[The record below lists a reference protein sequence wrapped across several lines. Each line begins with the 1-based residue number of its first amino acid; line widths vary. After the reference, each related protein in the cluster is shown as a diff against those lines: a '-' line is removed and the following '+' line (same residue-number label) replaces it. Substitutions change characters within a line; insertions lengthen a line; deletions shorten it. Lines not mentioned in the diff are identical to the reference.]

1 MRILVTGVTGF
12 IGYSLSQRLVSDG
25 HTVYGLVRFAAQN
38 RRIPSN
44 VIPVVGDLT
53 DYHAMVKVVETT
65 RPQVVFHLA
74 ALTPVSESFHQP
86 VTYAEINYIGTVNL
100 LEALRRHG
108 FEQLRLFVLAGT
120 TEMYDTPEP
129 IEDGRAFS
137 PKSPYAV
144 SKVAATYYNEYM
156 WHTYKMPTVTVIP
169 TNTYGRAYVGQRH
182 FFIEKIIT
190 SMLLGAREI
199 KLGNPETIRDWMFR
213 EDHVNAY
220 IKVME
225 AALNG
230 KEVFGQRF
238 YFGTGKGYTTRETFE
253 KVKQLVGWEGRAIW
267 NVYLRPNDSR
277 KIVVNPEKAKKVLG
291 WAPRYNLED
300 GLRKAINEWK
310 EVLNLT
316 S

>member
-1 MRILVTGVTGF
+1 
-12 IGYSLSQRLVSDG
+12 
-25 HTVYGLVRFAAQN
+25 
-38 RRIPSN
+38 
-44 VIPVVGDLT
+44 
-53 DYHAMVKVVETT
+53 MVKVVEAT

-74 ALTPVSESFHQP
+74 ALTPVSESFSP
-86 VTYAEINYIGTVNL
+86 ASNLCRDKLYWTVNL

-156 WHTYKMPTVTVIP
+156 WHTYRMPTVTVIP
-169 TNTYGRAYVGQRH
+169 TNTYGRAHVGQRH

-190 SMLLGAREI
+190 SMLLGAKEI

-238 YFGTGKGYTTRETFE
+238 YFGTSKDYITRETFE
-253 KVKQLVGWEGRAIW
+253 KVKRLIGWEGRAIW
-267 NVYLRPNDSR
+267 NVYLRPNDSKR
-277 KIVVNPEKAKKVLG
+277 IIVNPERAKKVLG
-291 WAPRYNLED
+291 WAPRYNLEE
-300 GLRKAINEWK
+300 GLRRAINEWK
-310 EVLNLT
+310 EVLSLT